1 VWDLGLALASV
12 LPMLA
17 VCLRQL
23 GIPDPPLPG
32 FCADRVTTSRA
43 AHPFGIPDSLLWI
56 PGAVADVL
64 AATVARHLVRRLW
77 WLAAAVLA
85 QDLAF
90 GLFALWLLLQILT
103 RLKAWCVYCLV
114 AGAARWIV
122 LLRHLWLFGPSL
134 RPHEKTWFQGCAQLG
149 NTQATSLGVPLCQP
163 DR

>member
-1 VWDLGLALASV
+1 
-12 LPMLA
+12 M
-17 VCLRQL
+17 RQL
-23 GIPDPPLPG
+23 GIVRHLPDPPLPS

-64 AATVARHLVRRLW
+64 AATLARHLVRRVGC
-77 WLAAAVLA
+77 LAAVVLA

-90 GLFALWLLLQILT
+90 SLFAAWLLLQMST

-122 LLRHLWLFGPSL
+122 LLRHLWVFGPGL
-134 RPHEKTWFQGCAQLG
+134 RPHQGAG
-149 NTQATSLGVPLCQP
+149 TVMG
-163 DR
+163 RR